1 MITTPSFIDTIKN
14 IESAHKNNNEWF
26 YDRPTTDDKL
36 ETMYRQASSYATL
49 CHKWTILNRA
59 LTDAIFV
66 IKTQQQTIED
76 LNLRLEPSKI
86 ATTTKETA

>member
-1 MITTPSFIDTIKN
+1 MSLTPAMTESIRN

-26 YDRPTTDDKL
+26 YDRPTTDDRL

-59 LTDAIFV
+59 LTDALLV
-66 IKTQQQTIED
+66 MKMQQQTISD
-76 LNLRLEPSKI
+76 LETKI
-86 ATTTKETA
+86 ETLTKETL

>member
-1 MITTPSFIDTIKN
+1 MIESIRN

-36 ETMYRQASSYATL
+36 ETMYRQASCYATL

-59 LTDAIFV
+59 LTDALFIM
-66 IKTQQQTIED
+66 KTQQQTITD
-76 LNLRLEPSKI
+76 LETKI
-86 ATTTKETA
+86 ETLTKETL

>member
-1 MITTPSFIDTIKN
+1 MSTTDIIKS

-26 YDRPTTDDKL
+26 YDRPSTDEKL
-36 ETMYRQASSYATL
+36 ETMYRLASSYATL

-66 IKTQQQTIED
+66 IKTQQQTIT
-76 LNLRLEPSKI
+76 NLEAKI
-86 ATTTKETA
+86 ETLTKETL

>member
-1 MITTPSFIDTIKN
+1 MSLTPSMIESIRN

-26 YDRPTTDDKL
+26 YDRPTTDDRL

-59 LTDAIFV
+59 LTDALFV
-66 IKTQQQTIED
+66 MKTQQQTITD
-76 LNLRLEPSKI
+76 LETKI
-86 ATTTKETA
+86 ETLTKETL

>member
-1 MITTPSFIDTIKN
+1 MSLTPAMTESIRN

-26 YDRPTTDDKL
+26 YDRPTTDDRL

-59 LTDAIFV
+59 LTDALFV
-66 IKTQQQTIED
+66 MKMQQQTISD
-76 LNLRLEPSKI
+76 LETKI
-86 ATTTKETA
+86 ETLTKETL

>member
-1 MITTPSFIDTIKN
+1 MSLTPSMIETIRN

-59 LTDAIFV
+59 LTDALFIM
-66 IKTQQQTIED
+66 KTQQQTITD
-76 LNLRLEPSKI
+76 LETKI
-86 ATTTKETA
+86 ETLTKETL

>member
-1 MITTPSFIDTIKN
+1 MSLTPSMIESIRN

-59 LTDAIFV
+59 LTDALFV
-66 IKTQQQTIED
+66 MKTQQQTITD
-76 LNLRLEPSKI
+76 LETKI
-86 ATTTKETA
+86 ETLTKETL

>member
-1 MITTPSFIDTIKN
+1 MSLTPSMIETIRN

-26 YDRPTTDDKL
+26 YDRPTTDDRL

-59 LTDAIFV
+59 LTDALFV
-66 IKTQQQTIED
+66 MKTQQQTITD
-76 LNLRLEPSKI
+76 LETKI
-86 ATTTKETA
+86 ETLTKETL

>member
-1 MITTPSFIDTIKN
+1 MSLTPAMTETIRN

-26 YDRPTTDDKL
+26 YDRPTTDDRL

-59 LTDAIFV
+59 LTDALFV
-66 IKTQQQTIED
+66 MKTQQQTITD
-76 LNLRLEPSKI
+76 LETKI
-86 ATTTKETA
+86 ETLTKETL

>member
-1 MITTPSFIDTIKN
+1 MSLTPSMIESIRN

-26 YDRPTTDDKL
+26 YDRPTTDDRL

-59 LTDAIFV
+59 LTDALFV
-66 IKTQQQTIED
+66 MKMQQQTITD
-76 LNLRLEPSKI
+76 LETKI
-86 ATTTKETA
+86 ETLTKETL

>member
-1 MITTPSFIDTIKN
+1 MSLTPAMTESIRN

-26 YDRPTTDDKL
+26 YDRPTTDDRL

-59 LTDAIFV
+59 LTDALFV
-66 IKTQQQTIED
+66 MKTQQQTITD
-76 LNLRLEPSKI
+76 LETKI
-86 ATTTKETA
+86 ETLTKETL